1 MTPTHYFEINF
12 RYMNRTLD
20 DHLQE
25 RFRHVLSGLSVFQFP
40 FYYRVGPHFNLVR
53 DLLQQLTDFT
63 VSDFMLQVRSAV
75 RPTQRI

>member
-1 MTPTHYFEINF
+1 
-12 RYMNRTLD
+12 MNRTLD

-53 DLLQQLTDFT
+53 DLLRQLTNFT
-63 VSDFMLQVRSAV
+63 VSDFMLQVRSARRGLRNKYDITL
-75 RPTQRI
+75 RPTDQS